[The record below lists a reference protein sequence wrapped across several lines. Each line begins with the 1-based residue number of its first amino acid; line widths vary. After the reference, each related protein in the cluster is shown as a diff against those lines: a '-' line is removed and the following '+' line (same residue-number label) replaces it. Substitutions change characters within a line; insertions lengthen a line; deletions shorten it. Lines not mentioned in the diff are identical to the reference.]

1 MIVCCTRRRLEI
13 TTATVVKFTPQYWH
27 FPQNS
32 PHLPQGHFVTSQT
45 QVTHPPSKGSL
56 SGDLHERS
64 DVTAGEVGKQP
75 FWKLSGHCVGGGDV
89 WRYSVGVCV
98 RDPFIH
104 REEVLLPVVL
114 AQQARWEPWKSLTA
128 LVHFCVTRPVTPLQP
143 WSRGREGRPGG
154 DGPPRVQTKPVPIL
168 GSLPGEQA

>member
-13 TTATVVKFTPQYWH
+13 TTATVVKFTPQYWP
-27 FPQNS
+27 FS
-32 PHLPQGHFVTSQT
+32 TELTSSASGPLCHKPDT
-45 QVTHPPSKGSL
+45 SHPPPSKGSL